1 MVVWPSD
8 VAAFLGQPGDSGLV
22 ALAEEH
28 LPIVTAMVRGY
39 TRGRGF
45 DATTGLPADD
55 LGLVIVSSTARLTAN
70 PRMKTEVSIDDA
82 MMRQTIFNGWTLPE
96 LAVLHNYRRRAA

>member
-1 MVVWPSD
+1 MLPIATD
-8 VAAFLGQPGDSGLV
+8 VAAFLGQPGDSGLL

-28 LPIVTAMVRGY
+28 LPVVAAMVKGY

-45 DATTGLPADD
+45 DIHGDPDGD
-55 LGLVIVSSTARLTAN
+55 LGLIILSSTARLTAN
-70 PRMKTEVSIDDA
+70 PQMTTEEAIDDYSR
-82 MMRQTIFNGWTLPE
+82 RQAIFTGWTLPE